1 MAKWEP
7 FEEIKRLEDEIDDI
21 FNQFWKSTRIP
32 RLSLPKVKAGKEI
45 VPFESEMWSP
55 AVDVVEK
62 EKEIIV
68 KCDLPGVDKKDV
80 KIKINSESVTISG
93 ELKKEK
99 KQNEE
104 NYYVEERVYG
114 AFSKIV
120 PLPAEVDPE
129 KAQAKFENGVL
140 ELAIPKVEIKKFK
153 EITL

>member
-21 FNQFWKSTRIP
+21 FNQFWRSTRIP
-32 RLSLPKVKAGKEI
+32 KLSLPRIKPGKEI
-45 VPFESEMWSP
+45 ASFESTMWNP
-55 AVDVVEK
+55 AADVIEK
-62 EKEIIV
+62 ESEVIV
-68 KCDLPGVDKKDV
+68 KCNLPGVDKKDV
-80 KIKINSESVTISG
+80 KIKINPESITIAG

-114 AFSKIV
+114 TFSKV
-120 PLPAEVDPE
+120 MPLPAEVDPE

-140 ELAIPKVEIKKFK
+140 ELTVPKAEIKNFK

>member
-21 FNQFWKSTRIP
+21 FNQFWRSTRIP
-32 RLSLPKVKAGKEI
+32 KLSLPRIKPGKEI
-45 VPFESEMWSP
+45 ASFESTMWNP
-55 AVDVVEK
+55 AADVIEK
-62 EKEIIV
+62 ESEVIV

-80 KIKINSESVTISG
+80 KIKINPESITIAG

-114 AFSKIV
+114 AFSKVI

-140 ELAIPKVEIKKFK
+140 ELTIPKAEIKNFK